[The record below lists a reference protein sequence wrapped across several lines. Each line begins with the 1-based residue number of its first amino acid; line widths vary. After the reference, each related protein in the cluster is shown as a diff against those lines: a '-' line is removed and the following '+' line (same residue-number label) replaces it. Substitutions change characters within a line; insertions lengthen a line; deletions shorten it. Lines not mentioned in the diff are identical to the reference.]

1 MKKYQNPFQGMESF
15 LSLWS
20 TQGLSALGSSMT
32 SFALIVWSY
41 QQSGQALTT
50 AMLTVCTYVPYV
62 LFSIFAGTFSDRW
75 NKKYTMLLCDSFAA
89 AGTVAV
95 FILLSRQ
102 QLQVWHLYLINGLN
116 GLMNTVQQPASE
128 VAVSLLTPK
137 EQYQRAGGLR
147 SFSSSMVT
155 ILAPVLATALYGLA
169 GLKTVIFVDLAA
181 YAVAF
186 VTLAFFIRIPS
197 QETEKKREK
206 TRGLFA
212 DVQEGLR
219 YLQQN
224 RGIFD
229 LILFLAAIN
238 FVASMYQAVLP
249 AMLLTREGGSEGA
262 LGLVNACSG
271 AANLAGSVTVSL
283 ARPPKSRIR
292 TICNC
297 LLFAMSTENFI
308 LAFGR
313 SLPVWCVGAVLG
325 WLFIPVM
332 NANMDTLLR
341 SYIPVNMQGRVY
353 SARNSFQFFT
363 IPIGYLVGGALLD
376 KVFEPWMAVQAEGS
390 FMRILFGSGKGSG
403 AAALYFV
410 LGVLGVLV
418 CLYFRGNRHMRDLEK
433 E

>member
-1 MKKYQNPFQGMESF
+1 MKKYQNPFRGMGSF

-50 AMLTVCTYVPYV
+50 AMLTVCTYAPYV

-95 FILLSRQ
+95 LILLSRQ
-102 QLQVWHLYLINGLN
+102 QLQVWHLYLINCLN

-147 SFSSSMVT
+147 SFSSSLVT
-155 ILAPVLATALYGLA
+155 MLAPVLATALYGLA
-169 GLKTVIFVDLAA
+169 GLKAVIFVDLAA

-186 VTLAFFIRIPS
+186 VTLALFIRIPS

-206 TRGLFA
+206 TRGIIA
-212 DVQEGLR
+212 DIQEGLR

-238 FVASMYQAVLP
+238 FVASMYQAALP

-271 AANLAGSVTVSL
+271 AANLAGSVMASL

-297 LLFAMSTENFI
+297 LLFAMSTENFV

-363 IPIGYLVGGALLD
+363 IPLGYLVGGALLD
-376 KVFEPWMAVQAEGS
+376 KVFEPWMAAQAEGS
-390 FMRILFGSGKGSG
+390 FMQILFGSGKGSG

-418 CLYFRGNRHMRDLEK
+418 CLYFRGNRHMRKLE
-433 E
+433 